1 MKLNSYKPIKT
12 FNVQNSHK
20 KDTIKFA
27 FSIVVCAN
35 FLSSYCLYLLA
46 LEKCK
51 EGQHKCGQ
59 KIHWIY
65 KKLKQAIFS
74 SIIMATLFELM
85 ILKLVTKLHLIHVF
99 IFLSNI
105 YIYSHGQEF
114 YDHGFFN
121 FLGFLMINIIIMLL
135 LLPFNIFIYLIENK
149 NKLFVF
155 LYLSFLIFLFFFY
168 IIFININLSCKD
180 WPKGLN
186 NTYIDNN
193 ENIYGCLIK
202 IPKYCPYKIGSY
214 FLDISKIDNNKC
226 RGDLSNKENTLEF
239 SNSSNIYRNTTRF
252 GYPLTNKD
260 SMCLH
265 RRTKHKNI
273 LLYVKNNLIDMDNK
287 TQLKKAKANI
297 PEIITDFSKN
307 KFGELIINVNYN
319 NTLSNERKKLERNT
333 KPYSDN
339 IMILYFDSVSR
350 CNGLRQLKKTLK
362 FIEKFMSYKG
372 YSNKLFP
379 NENFHSF
386 QFLKYYSFRAHTVG
400 NYPKMFYGRNFGEN
414 ITRITK
420 YLKKNGYV
428 TAFSNDMCQLD
439 PCYLPHDM
447 SQEEISDHEYIIC
460 DANRKDINSM
470 VKRCLYDKVN
480 IGHQIEY
487 GNQFWR
493 KYKENRKF
501 LLIVNNDGHEGTL
514 EVLKYSDEY
523 IYKFLNNLFNENLLK
538 DSTVIIISDHG
549 CPMPSIYY
557 FNDFFQYE
565 HALPMLYILCHD
577 KKNLSYN
584 KQYKHLHRN
593 QQKFITA
600 YDFYN
605 TIGYL
610 IYGESYKEIKNKE
623 KSKKD
628 TPKSKY
634 GKSIFTRI
642 DSKRTPSDYKDM
654 SRNICISIK
663 KK

>member
-1 MKLNSYKPIKT
+1 MKLNFYKPLATLNKEK
-12 FNVQNSHK
+12 SHK
-20 KDTIKFA
+20 KKTIKIA
-27 FSIVVCAN
+27 FSIIVSVN
-35 FLSSYCLYLLA
+35 FLLSYYLYFLA

-51 EGQHKCGQ
+51 EGQFRCSQ
-59 KIHWIY
+59 KINWIY
-65 KKLKQAIFS
+65 KKLAQAIVS
-74 SIIMATLFELM
+74 SIIMAILFELM
-85 ILKLVTKLHLIHVF
+85 LLKLTTKLHLIHVF
-99 IFLSNI
+99 IFLINI

-114 YDHGFFN
+114 FDHGFFN
-121 FLGFLMINIIIMLL
+121 FLGFLIIIIITMLL
-135 LLPFNIFIYLIENK
+135 FLPFTIFIYLIKIK
-149 NKLFVF
+149 NKIFVF

-168 IIFININLSCKD
+168 IYFIHINLSCKD

-193 ENIYGCLIK
+193 KTIYGCQIK

-214 FLDISKIDNNKC
+214 FLDISKITNNKC
-226 RGDLSNKENTLEF
+226 RGDLSGKEKTFEF
-239 SNSSNIYRNTTRF
+239 SNSPYINENTTRF

-260 SMCLH
+260 SMCLN
-265 RRTKHKNI
+265 RITKKSSI
-273 LLYVKNNLIDMDNK
+273 LLYVKKNLLDMENK
-287 TQLKKAKANI
+287 ELLNKASENI

-319 NTLSNERKKLERNT
+319 NTLSKERKKLERNT

-362 FIEKFMSYKG
+362 FIEKFMPYKG
-372 YSNKLFP
+372 YTNKLFP

-414 ITRITK
+414 MIRITK
-420 YLKKNGYV
+420 YLKNNGYV

-470 VKRCLYDKVN
+470 IKRCLYNKVN
-480 IGHQIEY
+480 IAHQLEY
-487 GNQFWR
+487 GNQFWI

-514 EVLKYSDEY
+514 EVLKYGDEY
-523 IYKFLNNLFNENLLK
+523 IYKFLKNLFEENLLK
-538 DSTVIIISDHG
+538 DSTIIITSDHG
-549 CPMPSIYY
+549 CPMPSIY
-557 FNDFFQYE
+557 FFQDFFQYE

-577 KKNLSYN
+577 KKNLTY
-584 KQYKHLHRN
+584 KEQYKHLHRN

-610 IYGESYKEIKNKE
+610 IYGESYKKIRNKE
-623 KSKKD
+623 KSNKD
-628 TPKSKY
+628 TPKTKY
-634 GKSIFTRI
+634 GNSIFTRI
-642 DSKRTPSDYKDM
+642 DSKRTPYNYKYM
-654 SRNICISIK
+654 TREVCISFK

>member
-1 MKLNSYKPIKT
+1 
-12 FNVQNSHK
+12 
-20 KDTIKFA
+20 
-27 FSIVVCAN
+27 
-35 FLSSYCLYLLA
+35 
-46 LEKCK
+46 
-51 EGQHKCGQ
+51 
-59 KIHWIY
+59 
-65 KKLKQAIFS
+65 
-74 SIIMATLFELM
+74 
-85 ILKLVTKLHLIHVF
+85 
-99 IFLSNI
+99 
-105 YIYSHGQEF
+105 
-114 YDHGFFN
+114 
-121 FLGFLMINIIIMLL
+121 
-135 LLPFNIFIYLIENK
+135 
-149 NKLFVF
+149 
-155 LYLSFLIFLFFFY
+155 
-168 IIFININLSCKD
+168 
-180 WPKGLN
+180 
-186 NTYIDNN
+186 
-193 ENIYGCLIK
+193 
-202 IPKYCPYKIGSY
+202 
-214 FLDISKIDNNKC
+214 
-226 RGDLSNKENTLEF
+226 
-239 SNSSNIYRNTTRF
+239 
-252 GYPLTNKD
+252 
-260 SMCLH
+260 
-265 RRTKHKNI
+265 
-273 LLYVKNNLIDMDNK
+273 
-287 TQLKKAKANI
+287 
-297 PEIITDFSKN
+297 
-307 KFGELIINVNYN
+307 
-319 NTLSNERKKLERNT
+319 
-333 KPYSDN
+333 
-339 IMILYFDSVSR
+339 
-350 CNGLRQLKKTLK
+350 
-362 FIEKFMSYKG
+362 
-372 YSNKLFP
+372 
-379 NENFHSF
+379 
-386 QFLKYYSFRAHTVG
+386 
-400 NYPKMFYGRNFGEN
+400 
-414 ITRITK
+414 
-420 YLKKNGYV
+420 
-428 TAFSNDMCQLD
+428 MCQLD

-584 KQYKHLHRN
+584 KQYKHLQRN

-610 IYGESYKEIKNKE
+610 IYGESYKKIKNKE

-642 DSKRTPSDYKDM
+642 DSKRTPYDYKDM

-663 KK
+663 NK